1 MKKYIFSILLAV
13 IIGLVFG
20 KFMLNQYQNLNNIIP
35 VMSNPFNTYFL
46 ELGVYNSEAEMNE
59 NTIKFPYYIYMTKDN
74 KYYVYIGIT
83 KNENNLNR
91 IKGYYEEKGYVINVR
106 EYEIENEAFLVVLEQ
121 YDNLL
126 SGSTDDS
133 IIDGVCSQILSKYEE
148 LVLKNV

>member
-1 MKKYIFSILLAV
+1 
-13 IIGLVFG
+13 
-20 KFMLNQYQNLNNIIP
+20 
-35 VMSNPFNTYFL
+35 MSNTFNTYFL